1 MSRPATAGRRG
12 DHGSHHHNSL
22 RIQYL
27 GSWLH
32 GSRMVGIFNLIAG
45 PGHRGDLALA
55 VCAVAAQRHRAGR
68 KFVHVAIAGDCVEF
82 LTCRRASGSAN
93 SGFRAAEPAFT
104 AR

>member
-55 VCAVAAQRHRAGR
+55 AVRWLPNDIVLAENSCTSPLPG
-68 KFVHVAIAGDCVEF
+68 
-82 LTCRRASGSAN
+82 TASS
-93 SGFRAAEPAFT
+93 S
-104 AR
+104 